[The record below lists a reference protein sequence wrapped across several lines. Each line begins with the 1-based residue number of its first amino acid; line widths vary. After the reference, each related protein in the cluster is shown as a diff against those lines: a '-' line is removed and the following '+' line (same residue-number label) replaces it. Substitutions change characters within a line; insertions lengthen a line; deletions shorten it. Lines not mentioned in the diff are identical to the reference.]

1 MALRHLAPAVLMAAA
16 LFGPSAALAVGPGSQ
31 LITCDRANDRI
42 ELTANAHLDP
52 SCTWTRGVEIIASNV
67 ELDCQG
73 AHIAAPDR
81 RYGIYIHEDTDTSL
95 SNIVV
100 RNCYVEGFLNNIH
113 IEREGFRQLQFGHE
127 YENGFSNILIENST
141 SKNSRGVGV
150 FVNGFVEGVTLRNL
164 HVEGASSSGIYLEA
178 GTKNGVVEDCT
189 IINNGFG
196 ENGPSGQFRD
206 VGGIS
211 VYFWGTGRE
220 GLSIDGSRFNTVRN
234 NEFSGNA
241 AGGIYLYKN
250 CGEFQFSRPER
261 YFVRHYGADGNVI
274 EHNTFTGGRSGVWIG
289 SRMGENIAVMECS
302 DPQYL
307 PGYSY
312 DVADDNTVR
321 NNTFTD
327 VTFGVRIEDDDAV
340 VEDNT
345 FTSTNPADQAIVLGT
360 HQRTTAL
367 NEPILNATITGNEA
381 NITGNT
387 SPYRWIW
394 GHSGTTFDGNLSHG
408 RETGMCEG
416 EQPPIGPFVMVVDF
430 VVATPPTPPVRD
442 PLPTLPE
449 PAPLPACDLACAAS
463 AALDKA
469 FLSVKKLDTPA
480 GDDTLSFKGSVA
492 LAHPYAPALD
502 PVTYGAGILVTDSAG
517 NRVVDVRIPDGLY
530 DKLTKVGWKPA
541 GSGTSWTWTDGRKIP
556 PLNGISKVTI
566 NDLSK
571 KSPGVVQ
578 LTVTGKKGSY
588 TFDTANL
595 PLTGYIILDPPTAE
609 TGQCGLASFDG
620 PGVCT
625 SNGKN
630 VICK

>member
-1 MALRHLAPAVLMAAA
+1 MALRHLVPAVFVAAA
-16 LFGPSAALAVGPGSQ
+16 CIAPPAFAVGENSE
-31 LITCDRANDRI
+31 LITCDRADERI

-52 SCTWTRGVEIIASNV
+52 SCTWTRTVEIVASNV

-81 RYGIYIHEDTDTSL
+81 RYGIYIHADTSTPL
-95 SNIVV
+95 SNIIV
-100 RNCYVEGFLNNIH
+100 RNCHVEGYLNNIH
-113 IEREGFRQLQFGHE
+113 IEREGFRDLEFGHE

-141 SKNSRGVGV
+141 SLNSRGVGV

-164 HVEGASSSGIYLEA
+164 HVEGAGSSGIYLEA

-189 IINNGFG
+189 IIDNGFG
-196 ENGPSGQFRD
+196 ENGPSGNFRD

-211 VYFWGTGRE
+211 FFFWGTGRE

-234 NEFSGNA
+234 NTFSGNA

-261 YFVRHYGADGNVI
+261 YFVRHYGADGNLI
-274 EHNTFTGGRSGVWIG
+274 ENNTFTGGRNGVWIG

-345 FTSTNPADQAIVLGT
+345 FTSSDPAHQAIVLGT
-360 HQRTTAL
+360 RYRTTAL
-367 NEPILNATITGNEA
+367 AEPVLNASITGNQA
-381 NITGNT
+381 DIAGNT

-394 GHSGTTFDGNLSHG
+394 GHSGTTFDDNLSQG
-408 RETGMCEG
+408 REVGMCEG
-416 EQPPIGPFVMVVDF
+416 EQPAVGPFVMVVAF
-430 VVATPPTPPVRD
+430 VAAQPPTPPVVD

-449 PAPLPACDLACAAS
+449 PEPLPPCGLACAAG
-463 AALDKA
+463 AALEKP
-469 FLSVKKLDTPA
+469 FLAVKKLDTPP
-480 GDDTLSFKGSVA
+480 GDDTLSFKGRVS

-502 PVTYGAGILVTDSAG
+502 PPTFGAGILVTDTAG
-517 NRVVDVRIPDGLY
+517 GRVVDVRLPGGAF
-530 DKLTKVGWKPA
+530 DKATKVGWKA
-541 GSGTSWTWTDGRKIP
+541 SGSGTSWTWTDRRNP
-556 PLNGISKVTI
+556 APLNGISKVSI
-566 NDLSK
+566 KDLSK
-571 KSPGVVQ
+571 KLPGTVQ
-578 LTVTGKKGSY
+578 VTVTGKKGSY
-588 TFDTANL
+588 AFDTANL
-595 PLTGYIILDPPTAE
+595 PLTGFIVLDPPTAE
-609 TGQCGLASFDG
+609 TGQCGAASFDG

-625 SNGKN
+625 SNGKS
-630 VICK
+630 VVCK